1 MGAHKHRYR
10 IFNIII
16 AVVLIAAY
24 FIVEY
29 YVIPEHVHS
38 DKKSTAASYSSYA
51 LTGALALL
59 AIGGMVAEHF
69 DELDALKKVG
79 KK

>member
-1 MGAHKHRYR
+1 MGANKHRYR

-24 FIVEY
+24 FVIEY
-29 YVIPEHVHS
+29 YVIPEHVHPE
-38 DKKSTAASYSSYA
+38 KKSMAASYSSYA
-51 LTGALALL
+51 LSGSLALL
-59 AIGGMVAEHF
+59 AVGSMIAEHF
-69 DELDALKKVG
+69 DEVEALKKVG

>member
-24 FIVEY
+24 FVIEY
-29 YVIPEHVHS
+29 YVIPEHVHAE
-38 DKKSTAASYSSYA
+38 KKSTAASYSSYA
-51 LTGALALL
+51 LTGSLALL
-59 AIGGMVAEHF
+59 AIGSMVAEHF
-69 DELDALKKVG
+69 DELDSLKKVG